1 MGVSRTSRHRSVITD
16 DPNIDMAG
24 ITAEDPYAT
33 AFTQTDYSG
42 LDPVYYQA
50 AEMDIWRDTATV
62 YCDKI
67 REAGGQAKLEIY
79 PGVPHLWWS
88 MYPQL
93 SINKKWVKDLV
104 DGTEWLLKQK
114 RDVPMASRL

>member
-1 MGVSRTSRHRSVITD
+1 VKGCSTNGTETDIASFDSNDSSVT
-16 DPNIDMAG
+16 PL
-24 ITAEDPYAT
+24 
-33 AFTQTDYSG
+33 TQTDYSG
-42 LDPVYYQA
+42 LGPVYYQA
-50 AEMDIWRDTATV
+50 AEMDIWRDSAIF

-67 REAGGQAKLEIY
+67 RQAGGHAKLDIY

-104 DGTEWLLKQK
+104 EGVEWLLKQK
-114 RDVPMASRL
+114 RDPAISSRL